1 MKSIKSIILVAVLL
15 VAQLVQAQRPIAMY
29 DKTAVY
35 NEALSLFDHEK
46 YSASKEKFEEY
57 VLLETDKKNALRIN
71 AEYYKGICALYL
83 MHRDAEFELERFVRE
98 HPDSPWKGHA
108 YFELASFNYKSK
120 NYKKAIEWFKEVDAS
135 ELSETQKIEFYY
147 KRGHSLFET
156 NDSKTARQ
164 DFFEVMSVESQYKQ
178 AATYYYS
185 HIAYEQGDLQTALDG
200 FKKLESDPNFSPVVP
215 YYITQIYYKQK
226 KYDELLAYAPA
237 VLQAAKDNTTKRV
250 PEIARLIGDAYFIKE
265 KYSEAIPYLE
275 QFHTGV
281 EKADITREDY
291 YELGYAYYRTGNYT
305 KALEAFSGCSGEN
318 DELYQLATYNMADCY
333 LKLDKKEY
341 ARNAFGEAAG
351 MEFNREIQEDAL
363 FNYSKLAFEL
373 SYNPFHEAITAFED
387 YLDKYPDSPRRDE
400 AYEFLLNVYM
410 KTRNYEKALA
420 SLDKI
425 KNKDNR
431 VKEAYQV
438 VAYNRGVELF
448 QAEDFANS
456 EKFFDKVP
464 TYTVN
469 PILNSDAKFWKAEI
483 SYRQK
488 DFSKAITRYSA
499 FLSEQG
505 SINSEFYGLANYGLG
520 YCYFKLANEENN
532 MNTMRDLYSNANTGF
547 RKYADGNGVK
557 DAKKVNDA
565 NLRIGDCFYV
575 NKSYVQAIQYY
586 DKVADNSQGNKDYAM
601 FQKAMCYGFD
611 GKNDKKAWVLK
622 SLLSEIPDSKFKVD
636 AKYELASTYLADDR
650 LAEAKTYYSDIL
662 ENHSTSAYNK
672 RALTDMCLVYV
683 KENNYNKVK
692 ETWNTLYQQYPN
704 DPILKDAVATVQSTL
719 IEDTEFQNQIR
730 SIKII
735 DIKDSDIEK
744 QVYDKA
750 ILFAY
755 QGDCD
760 KAIEKLSSYLQQ
772 FQPATFGAEAHY
784 YLANCYFD
792 RNEMDKALN
801 SYNYVINESFN
812 DYTEDALKVAA
823 TINYNKKNYQLAAD
837 HYVDLEQIAVQK
849 LNVLEAQIGL
859 MRCYYFLDRKDQAA
873 IYADKVI
880 INSSTPEDIRT
891 TGFLWRGRI
900 RMDNMDDA
908 GATTDFKEVIKKGG
922 VNAAE
927 AKYNIAFM
935 FNRAGEYKKAETE
948 LFQHIE
954 KYSSFTE
961 WKYKAFL
968 LLSDVYV
975 GMKDYFQARAT
986 LNAILDKVEEQWV
999 RDEATRKLSELDA
1012 IENPASSGGSRST
1025 EEEINLVPEEG
1036 SNN

>member
-1 MKSIKSIILVAVLL
+1 MKAIRIVFLCMLWLQSVV
-15 VAQLVQAQRPIAMY
+15 VFAQEPIAIY
-29 DKTAVY
+29 DNSQVY

-46 YSASKEKFEEY
+46 YAASMERFDDYIALQK
-57 VLLETDKKNALRIN
+57 DPQHALRIN
-71 AEYYKGICALYL
+71 AEYYRGICKLYL
-83 MHRDAEFELERFVRE
+83 QQRDAEFELERFVRE

-108 YFELASFNYKSK
+108 YFELATFNYKSK
-120 NYKKAIEWFKEVDAS
+120 NYRKAIEWFGEVDPT
-135 ELSETQKIEFYY
+135 ELSDAQKIEFYY

-156 NDSKTARQ
+156 DKKKEARQ
-164 DFFEVMSVESQYKQ
+164 DFFEVIQVESQYKQ
-178 AATYYYS
+178 AALYYYS
-185 HIAYEQGDLQTALDG
+185 HIAYEQNDLETALDG
-200 FKKLESDPNFSPVVP
+200 FKKLENDPNFSPVVP

-237 VLQAAKDNTTKRV
+237 VLDSAKTNTTKRV

-265 KYSEAIPYLE
+265 KYVESLPYLE
-275 QFHTGV
+275 QYHQGTPKN
-281 EKADITREDY
+281 EISREDF
-291 YELGYAYYRTGNYT
+291 YELGYAYYRTSKFE
-305 KALEAFSGCSGEN
+305 KALEAFSNCSGEN

-341 ARNAFGEAAG
+341 ARNAFGEAAA

-387 YLDKYPDSPRRDE
+387 YLNKYPDSPRRDE

-448 QAEDFANS
+448 QSEDFDNS
-456 EKFFDKVP
+456 EKFFDKVS

-469 PILNSDAKFWKAEI
+469 PMLNTDAKFWKAEI
-483 SYRQK
+483 SYRLK
-488 DFSKAITRYSA
+488 DYNKAIQRYNA

-505 SINSEFYGLANYGLG
+505 AVGSEFYGLANYGIG
-520 YCYFKLANEENN
+520 YCYFKLANDEDNIE
-532 MNTMRDLYSNANTGF
+532 TMRGLYNNANTGF

-557 DAKKVNDA
+557 DPKKVNDA

-575 NKSYVQAIQYY
+575 NKSYAQAIQYY

-601 FQKAMCYGFD
+601 FQKGMCYGFD
-611 GKNDKKAWVLK
+611 GQADKKSWVLK
-622 SLLSEIPDSKFKVD
+622 NLLADIPDTKFKID
-636 AKYELASTYLADDR
+636 AKYELASTYLLSDR
-650 LAEAKTYYSDIL
+650 LSEAKTYYQDIIK
-662 ENHSTSAYNK
+662 NHAASAYHK
-672 RALTDMCLVYV
+672 RALADMCLIYV
-683 KENNYNKVK
+683 REGNVGAVK
-692 ETWNTLYQQYPN
+692 ETWNTLFAAYPN
-704 DPILKDAVATVQSTL
+704 DPILKDAVSTVQSTL
-719 IEDTEFQNQIR
+719 IEDPEFQQQIR
-730 SIKII
+730 GIKII

-750 ILFAY
+750 ISYAY
-755 QGDCD
+755 DGNCEV
-760 KAIEKLSSYLQQ
+760 AIEKLTAYLQQ

-792 RNEMDKALN
+792 KGETDKALN
-801 SYNYVINESFN
+801 SYNYVINEPFN

-823 TINYNKKNYQLAAD
+823 TINYNKKNYQVAAD
-837 HYVDLEQIAVQK
+837 HYTELEQVAVQK

-859 MRCYYFLDRKDQAA
+859 MRCHYFLGNKDLAA
-873 IYADKVI
+873 TYADKVVL
-880 INSSTPEDIRT
+880 NANTPDDIKT

-900 RMDNMDDA
+900 RMDNNDDA
-908 GATTDFKEVIKKGG
+908 GATLDFKEVMKKGG
-922 VNAAE
+922 ANAAE
-927 AKYNIAFM
+927 AKYHIAFM
-935 FNRAGEYKKAETE
+935 YYRSGQYEKAEEE

-954 KYSSFTE
+954 KYSAFAE

-968 LLSDVYV
+968 LLADVYV
-975 GMKDYFQARAT
+975 GMKDYFQARTT
-986 LNAILDKVEEQWV
+986 LDQILERVQEQWV
-999 RDEATRKLSELDA
+999 RDEATRKLAALDA
-1012 IENPASSGGSRST
+1012 LENPDQGGSRSG
-1025 EEEINLVPEEG
+1025 EEEINLVPEEQ
-1036 SNN
+1036 N